1 MIKQNHREDSPM
13 AKDVPMM
20 SPTTKRRSEFIF
32 SRARSTLSSLGD
44 VWRPK
49 TNTTPPRSPKS
60 QSTNKSTLDFFL
72 WPRHKKTTNSD
83 DLASFNPGNRK
94 IDEKKYATL
103 PSPKSRILVDN
114 SNKNKSTLVRSDKE
128 KSILVTNEIR
138 TQKKLSRNKSLDIE
152 AILGDVSHRVEEL
165 SRSFEEKI
173 NLLDNEDRY
182 NGYYDYSQRP
192 RSYCVEEKRYNLA
205 MPPLGKNHQKGN
217 KHILFN
223 DENNS
228 AYSSKKQTQ
237 QQQLQPLSK
246 NFDERVIKAKLKL
259 QKFVQNDDLAKSRT
273 HRHSSVEPKSSNSF
287 PDRSISPTI
296 FEVNTSDEETEI
308 FYRDD
313 TDYGKTNKIT
323 KKLSFREPEVETKK
337 YDTFPRR
344 YEHKNNE
351 NINLEVNIFHFL
363 FFF

>member
-1 MIKQNHREDSPM
+1 MIKQQSLREDSPM

-60 QSTNKSTLDFFL
+60 NNKSTLDFFL
-72 WPRHKKTTNSD
+72 WPRHKKTNSD
-83 DLASFNPGNRK
+83 DLASFNPGN
-94 IDEKKYATL
+94 KKYATL
-103 PSPKSRILVDN
+103 PSSKNRILVDN
-114 SNKNKSTLVRSDKE
+114 TNKNKE
-128 KSILVTNEIR
+128 KSILVTDEIR
-138 TQKKLSRNKSLDIE
+138 KQKKISRNKSLDIE

-173 NLLDNEDRY
+173 NFLDNEDRY
-182 NGYYDYSQRP
+182 NGFYDYNQRP
-192 RSYCVEEKRYNLA
+192 RSYCTEDKRYNLA
-205 MPPLGKNHQKGN
+205 MPPLGKNHSKSN

-223 DENNS
+223 DENS
-228 AYSSKKQTQ
+228 RKSQ
-237 QQQLQPLSK
+237 QQQQQPLSK

-259 QKFVQNDDLAKSRT
+259 QKFVQNDDSLKNRG
-273 HRHSSVEPKSSNSF
+273 HRHSSVEPKSSNNF
-287 PDRSISPTI
+287 PDRSMSPTI

-313 TDYGKTNKIT
+313 TDYAKTNKIT

-337 YDTFPRR
+337 YETFPRR
-344 YEHKNNE
+344 FENKNHS
-351 NINLEVNIFHFL
+351 NINLEVQSNL
-363 FFF
+363 FDFFN